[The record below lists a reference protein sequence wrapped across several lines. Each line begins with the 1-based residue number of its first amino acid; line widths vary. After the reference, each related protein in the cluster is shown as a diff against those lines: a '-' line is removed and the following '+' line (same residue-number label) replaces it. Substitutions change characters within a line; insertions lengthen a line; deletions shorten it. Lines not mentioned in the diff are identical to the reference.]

1 VGYMSSILS
10 SQEIERV
17 DTRLVVLLNVR
28 DFGDSDRC
36 ISRLVALVAKSVHHR
51 LMIFD
56 AVRLPDMSESIIFT
70 RLVAIEGVRILRS

>member
-1 VGYMSSILS
+1 MSSILS

-36 ISRLVALVAKSVHHR
+36 IGRLVALVAKLVHHR